1 MKYRLQ
7 TIDEFTAALGSNA
20 PTPGGGGAAALC
32 ASLGAALSSMVC
44 RVTKAK
50 PNFKGDVK
58 LCDDIIMRA
67 EKLRDILLNEIDADA
82 DAFDFLM
89 EAYRSPK
96 STDAEKEKR
105 KALIQE
111 RLIFAAEAPL
121 RAMRAVCETVD
132 LLTALK
138 DISSR
143 DVISDVAVGASL
155 CKAALSGASITVY
168 INAALLTDAEKKAY
182 YVNAADEMLGRY
194 GEIADR
200 LFTELKSLILN

>member
-1 MKYRLQ
+1 MKYREQ

-50 PNFKGDVK
+50 PNFKGDAK
-58 LCDDIIMRA
+58 LCDDIITRA

-96 STDAEKEKR
+96 TTDDEKEKR
-105 KALIQE
+105 RALIQE

-138 DISSR
+138 DISSH
-143 DVISDVAVGASL
+143 VAVGASL

-200 LFTELKSLILN
+200 LFIELKSLILD